1 MSEQETLLFN
11 FTSQDDAA
19 LWRSIDDVVM
29 GGISQS
35 TLVVTAVGTAMFEG
49 YVSLE
54 NNGGFASVRTVQRD
68 YELDD
73 CKGILLRVKGDG
85 KIYKFRIRTDKRSDG
100 VTYEHPFQTE
110 KGIWT
115 LHQLPF
121 SDFVPTFRGE
131 VLSNQPPL
139 QPDGIQQFGIMI
151 SNKQSGSFCLEIDW
165 IKAYK

>member
-19 LWRSIDDVVM
+19 LWRSIDDIVM
-29 GGISQS
+29 GGVSQS
-35 TLVVTAVGTAMFEG
+35 TLVVTTAGTAIFEG

-73 CKGILLRVKGDG
+73 CKGMLLRVKGDG

-110 KGIWT
+110 KGNWT
-115 LHQLPF
+115 VHQLPF
-121 SDFVPTFRGE
+121 SDFVPAFRGQI
-131 VLSNQPPL
+131 LRDQPPL
-139 QPDGIQQFGIMI
+139 QPNGIQQFGLMI
-151 SNKQSGSFCLEIDW
+151 SNRQEGHFSLEIDS
-165 IKAYK
+165 IKTYK